1 MHGQVHGPHDP
12 STPSAPAA
20 YLATLEGR
28 LTADGCATRWEDWAG
43 VPVLVGRRSD
53 FRLRWMATK
62 LHLFTVAAAV
72 PEITVPVVE
81 GFTEQVTK
89 YAKNTK
95 GGLPVGL
102 QNGVGAFP
110 VLVSDRVDPAAVRW
124 AEERQRVRF
133 ACMTRPVVVDSS
145 RAYVGMYRGKPPSG
159 ASTPRTSSRR
169 ARGTSTVREP
179 SPSTVRESSLP
190 RSVNRQSLPRSV
202 SRRFHGP

>member
-12 STPSAPAA
+12 STPSAPGA

-62 LHLFTVAAAV
+62 LYLFTVAAAV

-89 YAKNTK
+89 YAKDTK

-145 RAYVGMYRGKPPSG
+145 RPYVGMYRGKPALG
-159 ASTPRTSSRR
+159 RIYATYFIEKGSRY
-169 ARGTSTVREP
+169 
-179 SPSTVRESSLP
+179 
-190 RSVNRQSLPRSV
+190 
-202 SRRFHGP
+202 FYGP